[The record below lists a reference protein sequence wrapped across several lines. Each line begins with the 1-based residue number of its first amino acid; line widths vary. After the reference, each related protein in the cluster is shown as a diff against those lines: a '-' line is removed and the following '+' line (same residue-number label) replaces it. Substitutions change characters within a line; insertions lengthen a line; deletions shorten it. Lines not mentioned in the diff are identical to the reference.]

1 MKRKFVILLFFGITT
16 IFILSLILFRSS
28 INFKIP
34 VDFQNS
40 QFYKYYSN
48 QDILIVNVWS
58 ERTIEENK
66 IQLKEIL
73 ELKEKYDFELI
84 SYSFDR
90 DTTAVKKLIDINEDF
105 FTKDLS
111 VEDYIYKDSISSK
124 IYPSK
129 EKMNIGSIIT
139 VDETVVP
146 YIVVFKDK
154 EIIFN
159 STNTNNLEKAL
170 SINW

>member
-16 IFILSLILFRSS
+16 IFILSLIFFRSS

-40 QFYKYYSN
+40 QFYKYYIN

-73 ELKEKYDFELI
+73 KLKEKYDFELI

-170 SINW
+170 IIN

>member
-16 IFILSLILFRSS
+16 IFILSLIFFRSS

-58 ERTIEENK
+58 EPTIEENK

-73 ELKEKYDFELI
+73 KLKEKYNFELI
-84 SYSFDR
+84 TISFDR

-159 STNTNNLEKAL
+159 STNTNNLEKTL

>member
-16 IFILSLILFRSS
+16 IFILSLIFFRSS

-73 ELKEKYDFELI
+73 KLKEKYDFELI